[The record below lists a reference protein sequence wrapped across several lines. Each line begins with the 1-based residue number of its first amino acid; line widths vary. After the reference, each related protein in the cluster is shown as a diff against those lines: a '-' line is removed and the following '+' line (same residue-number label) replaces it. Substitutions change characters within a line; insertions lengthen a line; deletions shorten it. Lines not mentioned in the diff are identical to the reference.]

1 MGSQISAC
9 TVGKWLMFSCCLHQI
24 GAKIVVLVCRFKLPY
39 PDQVLGLPT
48 GQHIT
53 LKYVNADGEDVLK
66 PYTPITD
73 DDTVGHVDFVIK
85 VRPRRASS
93 NGPFFADMTT
103 IAIHLCPIP

>member
-1 MGSQISAC
+1 MWS
-9 TVGKWLMFSCCLHQI
+9 VCLHDVASQL
-24 GAKIVVLVCRFKLPY
+24 VVRVHRFKLPY

-53 LKYVNADGEDVLK
+53 LKYVKADGEEVLK

-85 VRPRRASS
+85 VRPHWTSCEIV
-93 NGPFFADMTT
+93 PCTFADTRSSAHT
-103 IAIHLCPIP
+103 YSLHL